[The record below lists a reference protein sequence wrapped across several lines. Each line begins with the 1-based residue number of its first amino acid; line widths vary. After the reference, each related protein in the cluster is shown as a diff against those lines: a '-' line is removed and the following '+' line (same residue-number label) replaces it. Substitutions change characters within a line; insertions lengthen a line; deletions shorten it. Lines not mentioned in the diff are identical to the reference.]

1 MGRQGKNLIGGKKG
15 KRRGKRV
22 SSKIYRRKWTE
33 MESCNG
39 RKFILGGYSCNGRK
53 FILGRIITF
62 GFHERR
68 YVTMKDIMILSCS
81 NFANAKRQEI
91 ITRRGQD
98 GDRES

>member
-1 MGRQGKNLIGGKKG
+1 MGRQGRNFLGGKKG
-15 KRRGKRV
+15 KRRLKRV
-22 SSKIYRRKWTE
+22 SSRIYQRKWTE

-39 RKFILGGYSCNGRK
+39 RKFILGR
-53 FILGRIITF
+53 FMTF
-62 GFHERR
+62 YFHERR

-98 GDRES
+98 GDLES